1 MNNNL
6 TDFRIIKYN
15 KPINI
20 RTIVDIQ
27 QDLLSVLNANQAVA
41 VELPDDCQV
50 DISFVQ
56 LMEAAR
62 RYARASGKD
71 FKLLKPARG
80 SVLDVLQRGGFLD
93 AVSAEDAHFWLHE
106 GQVQ

>member
-1 MNNNL
+1 MNINF
-6 TDFRIIKYN
+6 TECRIIKYN
-15 KPINI
+15 GPINI
-20 RTIVDIQ
+20 RAVMDVH

-41 VELPDDCQV
+41 IDLPDDCQV
-50 DISFVQ
+50 DLSFIQ

-80 SVLDVLQRGGFLD
+80 PVLDVLQRGGFLD
-93 AVSAEDAHFWLHE
+93 VASAEDAHFWLHE
-106 GQVQ
+106 GHVQ

>member
-1 MNNNL
+1 M
-6 TDFRIIKYN
+6 
-15 KPINI
+15 
-20 RTIVDIQ
+20 VDIHQ
-27 QDLLSVLNANQAVA
+27 ELLSVLNANQAVA

-50 DISFVQ
+50 DISFIQ

-71 FKLLKPARG
+71 LKLLKPARG
-80 SVLDVLQRGGFLD
+80 SVLDVLQRGGFLN
-93 AVSAEDAHFWLHE
+93 AASAEDAHFWLHE